1 MKRDHL
7 IYEFTCPLDDCA
19 HQQTSYIGMT
29 TTSLS
34 RRLTMHKQEG
44 AIKSHMNNKHNTAI
58 TRTILDNNTKIIYNN
73 PNFIELKFAEAILIE
88 LKKPNINIQQQ
99 ISTVLPTRK
108 IINDQSNNRHQSTN
122 NNNT

>member
-1 MKRDHL
+1 MGL
-7 IYEFTCPLDDCA
+7 
-19 HQQTSYIGMT
+19 T

-34 RRLTMHKQEG
+34 RRLIMHKQEG
-44 AIKSHMNNKHNTAI
+44 AIKLHMNNKHKTAI
-58 TRTILDNNTKIIYNN
+58 TRTILDNNTKIIYTN

-122 NNNT
+122 HNNI